1 MAVGTIMGMSAGDTP
16 PPTEGVSPLI
26 LAASMAAARSIA
38 TTLAT
43 SLLGIP
49 TPASASPLFMRNTV
63 TRPFLEA
70 LQPILAFTLAFA
82 FTLALAFGLAFG
94 IAPSLV
100 STGVRVGA

>member
-1 MAVGTIMGMSAGDTP
+1 MIIGMSAGDTP

-38 TTLAT
+38 TTLAI

-70 LQPILAFTLAFA
+70 LQPILAFILAFA
-82 FTLALAFGLAFG
+82 FAFG

-100 STGVRVGA
+100 STGVRVAHSIGFGDTQ